1 MDLINLCYSGKY
13 THEEMTKKVRGNAG
27 LRAHLGTSDARE
39 VERMIEQGDSHA
51 KLIYQAFAYGIAK
64 GIGDLATVVNGK
76 VDRIILTGGVAYSK
90 MLTGWI
96 RERVEWIAPV
106 EVMAGEY
113 EMEALAEGGLRV
125 MRGDEEPH
133 EFTAG

>member
-1 MDLINLCYSGKY
+1 M
-13 THEEMTKKVRGNAG
+13 RGNAG